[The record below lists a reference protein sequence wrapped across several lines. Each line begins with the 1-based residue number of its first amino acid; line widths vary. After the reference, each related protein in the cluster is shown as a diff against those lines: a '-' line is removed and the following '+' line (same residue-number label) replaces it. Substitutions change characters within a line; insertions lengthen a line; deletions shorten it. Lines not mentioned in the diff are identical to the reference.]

1 MIDAALLH
9 IAGHL
14 NAVLR
19 RSHQSPEDLVAV
31 TGLSEADGSPA
42 ASASHRLSAFLVNLE
57 RDAVPGQPAHLIG
70 SGERMARSA
79 PPVHLNL
86 LLMFA
91 ANYGGTTYPEALK
104 LIAST
109 IACFQATPVLD
120 AQNSPGLDPR
130 LDKLTLAAN
139 ISIGQEAF
147 DNVNI
152 GTEDSDAWL
161 AWALYGKFVFGEGDR
176 WGVALRI
183 DGFSNDEGSR
193 LGTAPN
199 VEQTLLSVTATLEHR
214 PISALILRLEVRLD
228 TSDEEIYDDSDGA
241 AEDSQM
247 TFGFEAIFVY

>member
-19 RSHQSPEDLVAV
+19 RSYQAPEDLVVV
-31 TGLSEADGSPA
+31 TGLQEADGSPA
-42 ASASHRLSAFLVNLE
+42 AGASHRLSAFLVNIE

-130 LDKLTLAAN
+130 LDKLTLA
-139 ISIGQEAF
+139 IESLSLQEMA
-147 DNVNI
+147 
-152 GTEDSDAWL
+152 TL
-161 AWALYGKFVFGEGDR
+161 
-176 WGVALRI
+176 WGV
-183 DGFSNDEGSR
+183 
-193 LGTAPN
+193 LGGRYLP
-199 VEQTLLSVTATLEHR
+199 SVLYR
-214 PISALILRLEVRLD
+214 VRLLTID
-228 TSDEEIYDDSDGA
+228 ARQPDAQLPSVRSPRVA
-241 AEDSQM
+241 AH
-247 TFGFEAIFVY
+247 G